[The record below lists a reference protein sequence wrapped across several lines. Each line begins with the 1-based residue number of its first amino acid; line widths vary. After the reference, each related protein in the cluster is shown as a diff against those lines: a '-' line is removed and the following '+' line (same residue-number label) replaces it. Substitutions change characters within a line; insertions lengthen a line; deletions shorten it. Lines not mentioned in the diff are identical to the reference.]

1 MREINF
7 QEATNDWKAWV
18 EENFR
23 EIERASR
30 DSSTNTFIDTLLAAA
45 DAASAQTTLQIPA
58 PPSYSAFINSLLAAT
73 DAATARTT
81 LGATSIGSSLFT
93 AASASAA
100 LALLIPTG
108 TLMLFQQTA
117 APTGWTKQVTHNDK
131 ALRVV
136 SGTASS
142 GGVSAFSTVFA
153 KTAADAFTLSTNE
166 MPIHAHLG
174 SSLLIATDSFVVGSD
189 GSPPFVVTGTT
200 TNLMSSYFSG
210 NAGAS
215 LSHTHPMD
223 IRVQFVDL
231 IIARK
236 D

>member
-18 EENFR
+18 EECLR

-30 DSSTNTFIDTLLAAA
+30 DSSTNTFIDTLLAAP

-58 PPSYSAFINSLLAAT
+58 PPSYSAFINSFLAAT
-73 DAATARTT
+73 NAATARTT
-81 LGATSIGSSLFT
+81 LGATTIGSALFT

-100 LALLIPTG
+100 LALLIPSG
-108 TLMLFQQTA
+108 TPMLFQQTA

-142 GGVSAFSTVFA
+142 GGSIAFSTVFA
-153 KTAADAFTLSTNE
+153 KTATDATTLTTTT
-166 MPIHAHLG
+166 MPAHSHNG
-174 SSLLIATDSFVVGSD
+174 NTCAFGSD
-189 GSPPFVVTGTT
+189 RPCNRIGW
-200 TNLMSSYFSG
+200 
-210 NAGAS
+210 
-215 LSHTHPMD
+215 
-223 IRVQFVDL
+223 
-231 IIARK
+231 
-236 D
+236 